1 MEAALS
7 PSGGEQYRR
16 LSLWWDGLPD
26 PIGVRPP
33 LPGDLDVDVAIVG
46 GGFTG
51 LWTAYYLAEA
61 DPSLHIAVVERDV
74 VGFGASG
81 RNGGWCSALF
91 AVPDER
97 LDREAGPGGGS
108 AMRRAMVDTVS
119 EVGRVVATESIDCGF
134 AHGGTVV
141 LARTGAQW
149 ERTRQEVAAAR
160 SAGVSEEDLQLLS
173 AAEAASMARA
183 TSVLGG
189 TYTPHCAAVDP
200 ARLARGLA
208 GAVER
213 RGVAVFEQTEA
224 RAIRPGGVDTVR
236 GTVRAPVVV
245 RATEGY
251 TRTLQG
257 EERTLVPVYS
267 LMIATEPLP
276 DAFWDRTGLARRETF
291 ADHRHMVIYGQ
302 RTEDGRMAFGG
313 RGAPYHFGS
322 SIRPEYDRDGAVHEA
337 LRHTL
342 VDLFPDLADVEITH
356 RWGGPLGIARDWFTS
371 VGLDTQTGLGWAG
384 GYVGDGV
391 STTNLAGRTL
401 RDLILRQDTELTA
414 LPWVGHRSP
423 RWEPEPLRYLGIN
436 AGLRLAGRADRAEDR
451 SGRATWHARAL
462 DRMLGG

>member
-7 PSGGEQYRR
+7 PSSGERYRQ
-16 LSLWWDGLPD
+16 LSLWWDGLPG
-26 PIGVRPP
+26 PLEVRAA
-33 LPGDLDVDVAIVG
+33 LPGDLDVDVAVVG

-61 DPSLHIAVVERDV
+61 DPGLRIAVIERDV

-91 AVPDER
+91 AVPEAK
-97 LDREAGPGGGS
+97 LDQAGGPGAGV
-108 AMRRAMVDTVS
+108 AMRRAMVETVP
-119 EVGRVVATESIDCGF
+119 EVGRVVEAESIECAF

-141 LARTGAQW
+141 LARTGVQL
-149 ERTRQEVAAAR
+149 ERARHEVAEAR
-160 SAGVSEEDLQLLS
+160 ARGVGEADLRLLS
-173 AAEAASMARA
+173 AAEASSMARA

-200 ARLARGLA
+200 ARLVRGLA
-208 GAVER
+208 RAVER
-213 RGVAVFEQTEA
+213 RGVAIYEQTEA
-224 RAIRPGGVDTVR
+224 RSLRPGVVETAQ
-236 GTVRAPVVV
+236 GTVRAATVV

-251 TRTLQG
+251 TRTLRG
-257 EERTLVPVYS
+257 EGRTLVPVYS

-276 DAFWDRTGLARRETF
+276 TAFWDRAGLARRETF
-291 ADHRHMVIYGQ
+291 ADHRHLVIYGQ

-322 SIRPEYDRDGAVHEA
+322 AIRSEYDRDPDVHEA

-342 VDLFPDLADVEITH
+342 VDLFPDLSGAEITH

-371 VGLDTQTGLGWAG
+371 VGLDPATGMGWAG

-401 RDLILRQDTELTA
+401 RDLILRRDTDLTA
-414 LPWVGHRSP
+414 LPWVGHRSK
-423 RWEPEPLRYLGIN
+423 RWEPEPLRFLGIN
-436 AGLRLAGRADRAEDR
+436 AGLRLAASADHAEERA
-451 SGRATWHARAL
+451 GRATWHATAL
-462 DRMLGG
+462 DRVIGG

>member
-1 MEAALS
+1 MEATLS
-7 PSGGEQYRR
+7 PSAGDRYRR

-26 PIGVRPP
+26 PIGVRAP
-33 LPGDLDVDVAIVG
+33 LPGDLDVDVAVVG

-61 DPSLHIAVVERDV
+61 DPTLRIAVVERDV
-74 VGFGASG
+74 AGFGASG

-91 AVPDER
+91 AVPEER
-97 LDREAGPGGGS
+97 LNREVGPGSGP
-108 AMRRAMVDTVS
+108 AMRAAMVETVS
-119 EVGRVVATESIDCGF
+119 EVGRVAAAESIECGF

-141 LARTGAQW
+141 LARTGPQW
-149 ERTRQEVAAAR
+149 QRTLEEVEAAR
-160 SAGVSEEDLQLLS
+160 SAGVAEEDLRLLS
-173 AAEAASMARA
+173 ASEAASMARA

-200 ARLARGLA
+200 ARLVRGLA
-208 GAVER
+208 EAVER
-213 RGVAVFEQTEA
+213 RGVTIYEETEA
-224 RAIRPGGVDTVR
+224 LSIGPGVVETVR
-236 GTVRAPVVV
+236 GTVRATTVV

-251 TRTLQG
+251 TRTLRG

-276 DAFWDRTGLARRETF
+276 DAFWATAGLARRETF
-291 ADHRHMVIYGQ
+291 ADHRHMIIYGQ
-302 RTEDGRMAFGG
+302 RTADGRMAFGG
-313 RGAPYHFGS
+313 RGAPYHFRS
-322 SIRPEYDRDGAVHEA
+322 TIRPEYDRDGSVHEA

-342 VDLFPDLADVEITH
+342 VDLFPALGDAAITH

-371 VGLDTQTGLGWAG
+371 VGLDRSTGIGWAG

-401 RDLILRQDTELTA
+401 RDLILGRDTELTA
-414 LPWVGHRSP
+414 LPWVGHRSKQ
-423 RWEPEPLRYLGIN
+423 WEPEPLRYLGIN

-451 SGRATWHARAL
+451 SGRPTWHAGAL
-462 DRMLGG
+462 DRVLGG

>member
-1 MEAALS
+1 VEAALS
-7 PSGGEQYRR
+7 PTSGERYRR
-16 LSLWWDGLPD
+16 LSLWWDGLPG
-26 PIGVRPP
+26 PLEVRAG
-33 LPGDLDVDVAIVG
+33 LPGDVEVDVAIVG

-61 DPSLHIAVVERDV
+61 DPSLRIAVLERDV

-91 AVPDER
+91 AVPETK
-97 LDREAGPGGGS
+97 LDQVAGPGAGA
-108 AMRRAMVDTVS
+108 AMRRAMIDTVG
-119 EVGRVVATESIDCGF
+119 EVGRVVAAEPIECGF

-141 LARTGAQW
+141 LARTGVQV
-149 ERTRQEVAAAR
+149 ERTRLEVAEARAA
-160 SAGVSEEDLQLLS
+160 GIGEDDLRLLS
-173 AAEAASMARA
+173 AAEASALART

-200 ARLARGLA
+200 ARLVRGLA
-208 GAVER
+208 EATER
-213 RGVAVFEQTEA
+213 RGVTIYEQTEA
-224 RAIRPGGVDTVR
+224 RTLRPGAVETMR
-236 GTVRAPVVV
+236 GMVRATTVV

-251 TRTLQG
+251 TRTLRG

-276 DAFWDRTGLARRETF
+276 DSFWDRAGLARRETF
-291 ADHRHMVIYGQ
+291 ADHRHLVIYGQ

-322 SIRPEYDRDGAVHEA
+322 AIRPEYDRDGTVHEA

-342 VDLFPDLADVEITH
+342 VDLFPALADAEITH
-356 RWGGPLGIARDWFTS
+356 KWGGPLGIARDWFTS
-371 VGLDTQTGLGWAG
+371 VGLDPATGLAWAG

-401 RDLILRQDTELTA
+401 RDLILGRATDLTA
-414 LPWVGHRSP
+414 LPWVGHRSK
-423 RWEPEPLRYLGIN
+423 RWEREPLRYLGIN
-436 AGLRLAGRADRAEDR
+436 AGLRLAASADHAEER

-462 DRMLGG
+462 DRVIGG

>member
-1 MEAALS
+1 VEAALS

-26 PIGVRPP
+26 PVGVRSP

-51 LWTAYYLAEA
+51 LWTAFYLAEA
-61 DPSLHIAVVERDV
+61 DPALRIAVVERDV

-97 LDREAGPGGGS
+97 LDREAGPGAGS
-108 AMRRAMVDTVS
+108 LMRRAMMDTVT
-119 EVGRVVATESIDCGF
+119 EVGRVVATESIECGF

-160 SAGVSEEDLQLLS
+160 SAGVGEDDLRLLS
-173 AAEAASMARA
+173 AAEAAAMARA

-200 ARLARGLA
+200 ARLVRGLA
-208 GAVER
+208 GAVEQ
-213 RGVAVFEQTEA
+213 RGVAVYEQTQA
-224 RAIRPGGVDTVR
+224 QALRPGAVETDR

-251 TRTLQG
+251 TRTLRG

-276 DAFWDRTGLARRETF
+276 DTFWNRVGLGRRETF

-322 SIRPEYDRDGAVHEA
+322 SIRPEYDRDSTVHEA
-337 LRHTL
+337 LRLTL

-356 RWGGPLGIARDWFTS
+356 QWGGPLGIARDWFTS

-401 RDLILRQDTELTA
+401 RDLILRRDTELTA
-414 LPWVGHRSP
+414 LPWVGHRSK

-436 AGLRLAGRADRAEDR
+436 AGLRLAGRADRAEER
-451 SGRATWHARAL
+451 SARSTWHARAL

>member
-1 MEAALS
+1 VEAALS
-7 PSGGEQYRR
+7 PVSGERYRR

-26 PIGVRPP
+26 PIGVRPS
-33 LPGDLDVDVAIVG
+33 LTGDLDVDVAVVG

-51 LWTAYYLAEA
+51 LWAAYYLAEA
-61 DPSLHIAVVERDV
+61 DPTLRIAVVERDV

-91 AVPDER
+91 AVPEAR
-97 LDREAGPGGGS
+97 LDEVGGPGAG
-108 AMRRAMVDTVS
+108 AAVRRAMVDTVG
-119 EVGRVVATESIDCGF
+119 EVGRVVADEAIACGF
-134 AHGGTVV
+134 TRGGTVV
-141 LARTGAQW
+141 LARTGVQL
-149 ERTRQEVAAAR
+149 ERARRQLAEARAA
-160 SAGVSEEDLQLLS
+160 GIGPDDLCLLS
-173 AAEAASMARA
+173 AAEASAMARA

-200 ARLARGLA
+200 ARLVRGL
-208 GAVER
+208 GEAVER
-213 RGVAVFEQTEA
+213 RGVTIYEQTAA
-224 RAIRPGGVDTVR
+224 RAVEPGAVVTEG
-236 GTVRAPVVV
+236 GTVRAPTVV

-251 TRTLQG
+251 TRTLRG
-257 EERTLVPVYS
+257 EERTVVPVYS

-276 DAFWDRTGLARRETF
+276 DEFWDRAGLARRETF
-291 ADHRHMVIYGQ
+291 ADHRHLVIYGQ

-322 SIRPEYDRDGAVHEA
+322 AIRSEYERDTDVHQA

-342 VDLFPDLADVEITH
+342 VDLFPALAGVEITH

-371 VGLDTQTGLGWAG
+371 VGLDPATGVAWAG

-401 RDLILRQDTELTA
+401 RDLILRRDTELTRLA
-414 LPWVGHRSP
+414 WVGHRSR

-436 AGLRLAGRADRAEDR
+436 AGLRLAAGADRAEER
-451 SGRATWHARAL
+451 SGRTTWQAGAL
-462 DRMLGG
+462 DRVVGG